1 MLVHN
6 FIAVQ
11 SNKTAGIEHGD
22 RDEQMYE
29 TVGVDPVHVEMEG
42 GGGGAGNAYKLKRNE
57 AYATD
62 M

>member
-1 MLVHN
+1 MLVH
-6 FIAVQ
+6 IAVH
-11 SNKTAGIEHGD
+11 SNKTAGIEPSHGD

-29 TVGVDPVHVEMEG
+29 TVDPAHVEMEG